1 MYLCVCVC
9 GVRYVSS
16 HVSPFVAWKLT
27 IGLVWS
33 PHRFPCVLPACLLFF
48 CLPAC
53 LSYSL
58 QDLLLFFGEAY
69 KSKIFCNLPPK
80 GNCGQIRL
88 STCDISNV
96 RARVAQK
103 GCPVQNWNLRY
114 QRKVKDWYTRVSPV
128 LILAEPSVAVA
139 VPSLESPVLSSN
151 LIKCFALLCAGFMA
165 TAAAAAAAAANTYN
179 FLKRNVFAFMQHFTL
194 QPETLVVVFIF
205 VLLFWLALCR

>member
-33 PHRFPCVLPACLLFF
+33 STVFHVYYLPASSFSAYPL
-48 CLPAC
+48 C

-58 QDLLLFFGEAY
+58 QDLLLFFGGAY
-69 KSKIFCNLPPK
+69 KSKIFCNLPSK

-103 GCPVQNWNLRY
+103 GCPVQNWILRY

-139 VPSLESPVLSSN
+139 VPSLESPVLSSK

-165 TAAAAAAAAANTYN
+165 TAAAGAAAAANTYN